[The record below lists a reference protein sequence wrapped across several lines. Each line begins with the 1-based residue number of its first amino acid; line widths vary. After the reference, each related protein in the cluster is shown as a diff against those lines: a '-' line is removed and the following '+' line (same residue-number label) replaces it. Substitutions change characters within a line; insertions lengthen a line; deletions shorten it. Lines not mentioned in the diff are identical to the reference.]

1 VDNNPVNATDPLGL
15 APIYDY
21 DSELH
26 IHPSGRRDKLA
37 YTVRSGV
44 SRNLEFVK
52 RSGHPFPGPESARAH
67 FLKTYSRGS
76 QAYQDLRIFIHNKYV
91 DVLAKDPA
99 RAERVAQVGRAV
111 RRGTSPNALG
121 NTGSSFSSARVRGG
135 GLAIGLGAL
144 AFNSDAVAASLT
156 ESFMDFIEQKCKK
169 NNDDWAFVSELSVRH
184 EMNGL
189 ALFGGDVWMAGNRA
203 QE

>member
-1 VDNNPVNATDPLGL
+1 
-15 APIYDY
+15 
-21 DSELH
+21 
-26 IHPSGRRDKLA
+26 
-37 YTVRSGV
+37 
-44 SRNLEFVK
+44 
-52 RSGHPFPGPESARAH
+52 
-67 FLKTYSRGS
+67 
-76 QAYQDLRIFIHNKYV
+76 LRIFIHNKYV

-111 RRGTSPNALG
+111 RRGTAPNALG